1 MLIALLSESTGL
13 GPGKPD
19 NAVGSCYL
27 VGEDLAQNWRGDSVR
42 GIWNLMIW
50 PRTNPRK
57 PGGSDQFTALLDS
70 LSLSSNSH
78 FNSP

>member
-19 NAVGSCYL
+19 NAVGSWL
-27 VGEDLAQNWRGDSVR
+27 SSRGGFEHRIGRGDSVR

-50 PRTNPRK
+50 PRTNP
-57 PGGSDQFTALLDS
+57 
-70 LSLSSNSH
+70 
-78 FNSP
+78 